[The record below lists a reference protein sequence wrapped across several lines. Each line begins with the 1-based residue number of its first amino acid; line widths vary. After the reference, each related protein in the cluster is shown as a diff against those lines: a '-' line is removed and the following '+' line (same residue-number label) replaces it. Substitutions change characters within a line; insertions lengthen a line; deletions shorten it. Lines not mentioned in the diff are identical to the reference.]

1 MKDKEKPY
9 VVRDF
14 KDIEAGS
21 VSPYNNDHVY
31 LGKNKNNSS
40 KLFIECTKCRQDIE
54 QYVDG
59 IFEVTP
65 FSFKKGT
72 CCYCS
77 PSGLKPTEEMYKIR
91 TKRLCGEYG
100 YTFKGFVGDVVN
112 SGTKLRLVCD
122 KGHET
127 ATTSL
132 SKFLTCGRKCGV
144 CANNYKREYVEAEV
158 LSRIISVRG
167 NKYTYKGLGNL
178 VNSKSKFKAV
188 CEKHGEWETDLYHHL
203 TRKQDCPHEGCS
215 FNKISEV
222 KASNTRD
229 FIEKA
234 NKIHG
239 EMYDYSDTV
248 YVRAT
253 KKVTIHCNT
262 CERPYVSVA
271 ADHLRGNGCNL
282 CVTDN
287 QKQIYVFLVSE
298 EGIPIAIK
306 TGKAVNYKTRLSK
319 QGRLSAYTVDLIGLW
334 VTDSYED
341 CKRVEDYL
349 NLNFKGNYLEKVYYP
364 DGYTETRN
372 LLLLED
378 ILYYLDNNCKRE
390 I

>member
-1 MKDKEKPY
+1 MRDKEKPY
-9 VVRDF
+9 VVRGF
-14 KDIEAGS
+14 KGIEADS

-31 LGKNKNNSS
+31 LGKNKNNAS
-40 KLFIECTKCRQDIE
+40 KLFIECTKCKQDAE
-54 QYVDG
+54 QYGDG
-59 IFEVTP
+59 TFEVTTH
-65 FSFKKGT
+65 SFKKGT

-77 PSGLKPTEEMYKIR
+77 PFGLKPTEEMYKIR
-91 TKRLCGEYG
+91 SKRLCDEYG

-112 SGTKLRLVCD
+112 SSTKLRLVCD

-127 ATTSL
+127 STTSL
-132 SKFLTCGRKCGV
+132 SKFLTCGRKCAV
-144 CANNYKREYVEAEV
+144 CANNYKRLYKESEV
-158 LSRIISVRG
+158 LSKILSVRG
-167 NKYTYKGLGNL
+167 DKYTYKGLDSM

-203 TRKQDCPHEGCS
+203 TRKQDCPHEGCR

-222 KASNTRD
+222 KASNTQD

-234 NKIHG
+234 KKIHG
-239 EMYDYSDTV
+239 DIYDYSDTI

-298 EGIPIAIK
+298 EGNPVAIK

-341 CKRVEDYL
+341 CKKVEDYL

-378 ILYYLDNNCKRE
+378 ILSYLDNNCKRE